1 MEQGRSRKPDKG
13 EYDEWGNGVK
23 PSTTRSYLDAALAV
37 DVTNGC
43 DHSFLLWSRAERV
56 EFVLLRCLSIGLQP
70 CGNNP
75 KDTPCQKEKDACPSE
90 EISRALLAHQN
101 GLVKTTVIAPAKAE
115 TGAAQEVRCM
125 YPFSAKANQLDKRS
139 AVPPTNMEVRVP
151 TGFFVVPLPS
161 ATERKKAYQ

>member
-1 MEQGRSRKPDKG
+1 MSSSFFVVSRL
-13 EYDEWGNGVK
+13 VC
-23 PSTTRSYLDAALAV
+23 SRVVTTLKTHHVRRKK
-37 DVTNGC
+37 T
-43 DHSFLLWSRAERV
+43 
-56 EFVLLRCLSIGLQP
+56 
-70 CGNNP
+70 
-75 KDTPCQKEKDACPSE
+75 ACPSE